1 MPYIKEV
8 FQPTNLQHA
17 KDICL
22 SPDSNDPDKFQKE
35 TDFFVEW
42 LIAQGFV
49 SSDLKIAD
57 FGCGVGRISREL
69 IIKTNCNIMG
79 FDISSVMMDQ
89 AISYINSPNFTS
101 HVFNDWIPY
110 NDTTKYDTVIAS
122 LVLQHSEYPIKAI
135 EFISNIIEDTGYFIL
150 VNEGTRFVPYD
161 VDPNGWVIWKDDGI
175 NIEKEVNQYFDLVSK
190 HNYYTRKDKCLSV
203 WRKKVNTY

>member
-69 IIKTNCNIMG
+69 IIKTNCNFLYNKM
-79 FDISSVMMDQ
+79 ISC
-89 AISYINSPNFTS
+89 
-101 HVFNDWIPY
+101 VFYRKEIF
-110 NDTTKYDTVIAS
+110 
-122 LVLQHSEYPIKAI
+122 
-135 EFISNIIEDTGYFIL
+135 FI
-150 VNEGTRFVPYD
+150 RFCTC
-161 VDPNGWVIWKDDGI
+161 K
-175 NIEKEVNQYFDLVSK
+175 
-190 HNYYTRKDKCLSV
+190 
-203 WRKKVNTY
+203 